1 MIKADR
7 CETCRL
13 FCGRFVNRPYDSILM
28 RDRIY
33 AAFLL
38 ALILILVLV
47 AVLVFLTVLVLVV
60 ILIFLTI
67 LVIHVGYPPKY
78 CLRKAPRIV

>member
-1 MIKADR
+1 M
-7 CETCRL
+7 
-13 FCGRFVNRPYDSILM
+13 
-28 RDRIY
+28 
-33 AAFLL
+33 L
-38 ALILILVLV
+38 ALNLILVLV

>member
-1 MIKADR
+1 M
-7 CETCRL
+7 
-13 FCGRFVNRPYDSILM
+13 
-28 RDRIY
+28 
-33 AAFLL
+33 L
-38 ALILILVLV
+38 ALNLILVLV
-47 AVLVFLTVLVLVV
+47 AVLVFLTVLVV

>member
-1 MIKADR
+1 M
-7 CETCRL
+7 
-13 FCGRFVNRPYDSILM
+13 NRPYDSILM

-47 AVLVFLTVLVLVV
+47 AVLVFLTVLVV

-78 CLRKAPRIV
+78 CLRKAPGIV

>member
-1 MIKADR
+1 
-7 CETCRL
+7 L
-13 FCGRFVNRPYDSILM
+13 
-28 RDRIY
+28 

-38 ALILILVLV
+38 ALILILGTILVVVLILGAV
-47 AVLVFLTVLVLVV
+47 LIVILIAVLVT
-60 ILIFLTI
+60 ILI

>member
-1 MIKADR
+1 MPFTQNLLYCLIGTHPR
-7 CETCRL
+7 
-13 FCGRFVNRPYDSILM
+13 
-28 RDRIY
+28 

-38 ALILILVLV
+38 ALNLILVLV

-78 CLRKAPRIV
+78 CLRKAPGIV